1 MENLGDEFNLNETM
15 GVLEPF
21 NTFMLQMNFR
31 ALKAMSIKK
40 SIRIEAAD
48 VDNIMGVHSFE
59 VIQVTG
65 EAYDVALDMSF
76 PRGTDGG
83 LDFGVVRVF
92 EEPKQT
98 CSLKNKGKYEIQF
111 KFTLED
117 AEGRPYKENLDDL
130 FKIMPATGNL
140 IPVDRPTQVQV
151 QFKSHTEI
159 NIQDVPVLKCHV
171 IEPNMSDSGETIA
184 SIPIKISVR
193 SVFSKY
199 TICPQADIN
208 FGPMLVG
215 SKRIKTFTIEN
226 TGEFD
231 FKYSI
236 SKLVQSALGASK
248 GKNRRLMSRDG
259 SQTSSQMWPDPY
271 KIISGDDQGKS
282 TKPLGSM
289 REENKLQTRIQH
301 GPFTIYPGFGTVQ
314 PGQNTQI
321 TVDLGVESVQKYEE
335 FLAIEISDRNPD
347 DCPGGIAYKLLA
359 EGCLPTIDTTDL
371 HGIFEEHRVVRSI
384 AGKFLFSCLIT
395 FIFYLVCLF
404 LYNRL
409 SSKSYLIGVYK
420 TTTYALFLTVSFR

>member
-1 MENLGDEFNLNETM
+1 MENMGDEFNLNESM
-15 GVLEPF
+15 GVIDPF
-21 NTFMLQMNFR
+21 QTFNLQMNFR
-31 ALKAMSIKK
+31 ALKAMSVKRN
-40 SIRIEAAD
+40 IRIEVAD
-48 VDNIMGVHSFE
+48 VDLILGTSHTE

-98 CSLKNKGKYEIQF
+98 CSLKNKGKYEISF
-111 KFTLED
+111 KFTLENPD
-117 AEGRPYKENLDDL
+117 GWPYKENLEDL
-130 FKIMPATGNL
+130 FKIMPQQGTL
-140 IPVDRPTQVQV
+140 IPGDRPTQVQV
-151 QFKSHTEI
+151 QFKSDSEI

-215 SKRIKTFTIEN
+215 SKRIKNFTIEN

-236 SKLVQSALGASK
+236 SKLVQSGIGQPK
-248 GKNRRLMSRDG
+248 GKNRRLMSREG
-259 SQTSSQMWPDPY
+259 SQASSQIWPDPY
-271 KIISGDDQGKS
+271 KIVSGDDAGKS
-282 TKPLGSM
+282 AKPPGSM

-359 EGCLPTIDTTDL
+359 EGCLPTIDTNDL

-384 AGKFLFSCLIT
+384 TGIYSNLAEILD
-395 FIFYLVCLF
+395 
-404 LYNRL
+404 
-409 SSKSYLIGVYK
+409 
-420 TTTYALFLTVSFR
+420 